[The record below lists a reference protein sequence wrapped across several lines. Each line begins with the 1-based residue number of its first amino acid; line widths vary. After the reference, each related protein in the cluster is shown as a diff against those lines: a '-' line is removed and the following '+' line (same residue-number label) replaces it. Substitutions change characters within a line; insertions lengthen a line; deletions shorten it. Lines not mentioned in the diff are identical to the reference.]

1 MERIKGQLN
10 EQAVALIEAIGNA
23 GGTEMYVSRNTIAKA
38 LGKPRLSASDTA
50 VLDLL
55 ASLGFIDRGEQ
66 ETNAPSGYKI
76 VYRVTE
82 EQLTSIAST

>member
-1 MERIKGQLN
+1 MERVKGRLN
-10 EQAVALIEAIGNA
+10 EQAIALIEAIGNA
-23 GGTEMYVSRNTIAKA
+23 GGTDMYVSRSAIAKA

-76 VYRVTE
+76 VYRVTP
-82 EQLTSIAST
+82 EQLIYIASN